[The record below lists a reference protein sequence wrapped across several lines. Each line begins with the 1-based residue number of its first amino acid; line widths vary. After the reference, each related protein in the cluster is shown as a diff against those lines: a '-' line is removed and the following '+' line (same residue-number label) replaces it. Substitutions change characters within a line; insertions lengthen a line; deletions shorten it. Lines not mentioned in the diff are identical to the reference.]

1 MGLYEIADSQPTVP
15 PEVYLAPGSQVV
27 GDVTI
32 GAGSSVWFNAVI
44 RGDLHPVVIGERCNV
59 QDLSAVRA
67 AGGACRIGDDVTV
80 GIAAVLHG
88 CVVGNRAMIGSGA
101 VILDGA
107 IVGEESIVAAQ
118 SLVRVGF
125 RVPPGTLVA
134 GVPAEVKRPLT
145 TAERATIR
153 QSAQT
158 YVDKAA
164 SYREGL
170 RAAQYR
176 PPPEDETPT

>member
-1 MGLYEIADSQPTVP
+1 
-15 PEVYLAPGSQVV
+15 
-27 GDVTI
+27 
-32 GAGSSVWFNAVI
+32 
-44 RGDLHPVVIGERCNV
+44 
-59 QDLSAVRA
+59 
-67 AGGACRIGDDVTV
+67 
-80 GIAAVLHG
+80 
-88 CVVGNRAMIGSGA
+88 MIGSGA

-125 RVPPGTLVA
+125 RVPTGTLVA

-145 TAERATIR
+145 TAERTAIK
-153 QSAQT
+153 QSAKT
-158 YVDKAA
+158 YADKAR

-176 PPPEDETPT
+176 PPPEDE